1 MRLPERGD
9 LMVSAKYFSLPTPCA
24 NCPFLIEPRFYL
36 TPDRVDEIAE
46 SIREG
51 ATFSCHKT
59 VDRDDESIERGN
71 RERQC
76 AGVLITLER
85 EDMLNQ
91 MMRIGERIGMYD
103 RTKLNM
109 DANVYDSLDEWQ
121 EGMRD

>member
-1 MRLPERGD
+1 
-9 LMVSAKYFSLPTPCA
+9 MVSAKYFSLPTPCA

-36 TPDRVDEIAE
+36 DPDRVDEIAE

-59 VDRDDESIERGN
+59 VNYDDDEPTERGS

-76 AGVLITLER
+76 SGVLITLER
-85 EDMLNQ
+85 EDAPNQ

-109 DANVYDSLDEWQ
+109 DANVYDSLDEWR
-121 EGMRD
+121 EGMTE